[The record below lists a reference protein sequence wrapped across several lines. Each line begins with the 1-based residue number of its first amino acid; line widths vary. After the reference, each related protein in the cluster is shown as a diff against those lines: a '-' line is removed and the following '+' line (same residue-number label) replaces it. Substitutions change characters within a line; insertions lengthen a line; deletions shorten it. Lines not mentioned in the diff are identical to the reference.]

1 MRSCPDSSANVSF
14 IYSKDHPS
22 TVRNLV
28 MAYHDHVHWG
38 ASDGML
44 LTLTEGVVGWRKVP
58 HPSKASA

>member
-1 MRSCPDSSANVSF
+1 
-14 IYSKDHPS
+14 
-22 TVRNLV
+22 

-58 HPSKASA
+58 RQTKAATLKRRVSSLYLGPSGACVFH